1 MPSAVSRFHLISVN
15 FEKYYVM
22 QSPVCHTV
30 NRKLCSM
37 GCLLRIK
44 PPQFKLISLA
54 KNMRKKEQ
62 KEVRASKD
70 THWTLKDTTQNLN
83 EKHRTSL
90 INPNLMIFHNRPSDF
105 PVMVWNWWTSL
116 RRQQWT
122 IHRANEKR
130 WDESP
135 DEQTETEAS
144 SHLQC
149 RPLNSDEGWNFRT
162 KDERPRDG
170 EREMREKMEGKQI
183 RAHLW
188 RRPLNMRS
196 DTVQGL

>member
-1 MPSAVSRFHLISVN
+1 
-15 FEKYYVM
+15 
-22 QSPVCHTV
+22 
-30 NRKLCSM
+30 
-37 GCLLRIK
+37 
-44 PPQFKLISLA
+44 
-54 KNMRKKEQ
+54 
-62 KEVRASKD
+62 
-70 THWTLKDTTQNLN
+70 
-83 EKHRTSL
+83 
-90 INPNLMIFHNRPSDF
+90 MIFHKSPSDF
-105 PVMVWNWWTSL
+105 PAVVWNWWTSL

-135 DEQTETEAS
+135 DEQTETKAS

-183 RAHLW
+183 GAHLW
-188 RRPLNMRS
+188 RRPLNMYS
-196 DTVQGL
+196 DTVQGLYRTYVSQQVAVSCHFHCPPLTHRNGFTFLGLVGPNTPYVPTHTHTEYGGC